1 MRNVP
6 ASPVVGYRLVNL
18 PESVHSDPL
27 NTGLRLDCV
36 PTAEEM
42 ATYRHSWNP
51 PTHGTSYT
59 SSADVTRQGQWF
71 VRAYVQGMIGSGE
84 SQRTATSQNVASPFS
99 PDAVMPAVT
108 LYYGLTH
115 HVMVGVGIS
124 AVYWHSSTP
133 EADGRTSGSGIG
145 TTNLIVKYR
154 PIVQDPHAWRPSIAF
169 YSRLSLP
176 TNRWFGTPEIPGGF
190 TPLSRVPSSR
200 FEAVAVT
207 EGTSFGKTWNR
218 SGSPAMYSI
227 RTISQDRGRNQ
238 A

>member
-1 MRNVP
+1 MFLRPLSSVTAWSTFLNLLILTHWIP
-6 ASPVVGYRLVNL
+6 ASA
-18 PESVHSDPL
+18 
-27 NTGLRLDCV
+27 LDWV